1 LETAGIIRI
10 VLTAS
15 LLFFVCCGREAA
27 PDVAGLENALN
38 GMILEKALR
47 AGYYRAAAQQ
57 AEKQGYAE
65 VATYL
70 GEIAEEERG
79 HLSRL
84 ATIRAHVKKETEKNI
99 VSLIGMEKTAAKS
112 AYPMLGALAK
122 QQGNDSLAILISQM
136 QADEQRHLSGL
147 KGILERVK

>member
-1 LETAGIIRI
+1 MKYAGIITI
-10 VLTAS
+10 ALVAS
-15 LLFFVCCGREAA
+15 MAWLVRCEQEAA
-27 PDVAGLENALN
+27 SGTAVLENALN

-47 AGYYRAAAQQ
+47 VGYYRAAAQQ

-84 ATIRAHVKKETEKNI
+84 AVIQAAVKKDTKKNI

-112 AYPMLGALAK
+112 SYPMLEALAK
-122 QQGNDSLAILISQM
+122 QRGNDSLATLISQI
-136 QADEQRHLSGL
+136 QSDELRHSSGL